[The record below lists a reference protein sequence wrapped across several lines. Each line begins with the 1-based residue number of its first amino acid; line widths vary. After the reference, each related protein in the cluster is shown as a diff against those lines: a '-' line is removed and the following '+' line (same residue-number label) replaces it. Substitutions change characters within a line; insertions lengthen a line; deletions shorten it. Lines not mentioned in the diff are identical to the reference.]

1 MQPQILLKN
10 VSTTYEGEKK
20 PAIKEISLS
29 VNKGEFICIVGPN
42 GAGKTTLLETIC
54 GCLKPVAGEIR
65 VLGYDMVKNGV
76 KARRKIGYVPQDFM
90 VQPEEPYKA
99 LDVVLMGRYGK
110 IGLIRRVGG
119 EDLDKA
125 LAAMRMLEIEE
136 FKDKPVGKLSGGQQ
150 QKVMIA
156 RALAKEPEILLLDE
170 PLSNLDYDARIKVS
184 EVIGR
189 LNRESAITTLVVAH
203 NPEHLIQQCDRVI
216 VITNGR
222 IIADIKCEDLEIE
235 DFILNIVPSLRVK
248 LK

>member
-1 MQPQILLKN
+1 MQLQISLKN

-20 PAIKEISLS
+20 PAIKDINLS
-29 VNKGEFICIVGPN
+29 VCKGEFVCIVGPN

-54 GCLKPVAGEIR
+54 GCLKPVAGEVQ
-65 VLGYDMVKNGV
+65 VLGYDMLRDGV

-110 IGLIRRVGG
+110 IGLLRRVSE
-119 EDLDKA
+119 EDVDKA
-125 LAAMRMLEIEE
+125 LAAMRMLEVEE
-136 FKDKPVGKLSGGQQ
+136 FRDKPIGKLSGGQQ

-170 PLSNLDYDARIKVS
+170 PLSNLDYDARVKVS
-184 EVIGR
+184 EIIGK
-189 LNRESAITTLVVAH
+189 LNREAEITTLVVAH
-203 NPEHLIQQCDRVI
+203 NPEHLIQLCDRII
-216 VITNGR
+216 VIMGGR
-222 IIADIKCEDLEIE
+222 VIADMRSEELEE
-235 DFILNIVPSLRVK
+235 ESSILNIVPSLRVR